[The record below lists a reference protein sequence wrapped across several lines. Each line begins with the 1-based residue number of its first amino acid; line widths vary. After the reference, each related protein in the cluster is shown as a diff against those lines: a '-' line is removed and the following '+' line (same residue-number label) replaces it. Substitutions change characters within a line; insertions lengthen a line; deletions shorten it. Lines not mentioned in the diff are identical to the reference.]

1 MAEGKGLR
9 SLVRLVASRDEE
21 HLDTEIRHPDG
32 KYVATRCGA
41 CKGYRR
47 DVIVGPFRGFLRG
60 TSKFCRCPPDNR
72 ATQRLSDEELAGAV
86 LAAMQVVG

>member
-1 MAEGKGLR
+1 MGKKGMQ
-9 SLVRLVASRDEE
+9 SLVRLVASANEE

-32 KYVATRCGA
+32 KYVATRCGQ

-72 ATQRLSDEELAGAV
+72 ATQRLSDEELAATA
-86 LAAMQVVG
+86 LAALGVEG